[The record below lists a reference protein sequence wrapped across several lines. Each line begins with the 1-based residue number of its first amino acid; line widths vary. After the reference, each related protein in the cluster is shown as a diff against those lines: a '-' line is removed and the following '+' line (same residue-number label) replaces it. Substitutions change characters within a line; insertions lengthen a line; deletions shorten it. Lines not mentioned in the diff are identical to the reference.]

1 MAQLTLV
8 YGSLGFHDFG
18 IKFCFCDG
26 VFHVIPNWQHYEIC
40 ECDFESFSKS
50 QWEGIMTVLLKVM
63 LHPGCCLSLLLF
75 ILSLIFYGSVHVWA
89 MHILWEN

>member
-18 IKFCFCDG
+18 IKFCLRDG

-40 ECDFESFSKS
+40 ACDFESFSKS
-50 QWEGIMTVLLKVM
+50 QGEGIMAVLLKVM
-63 LHPGCCLSLLLF
+63 LHPGCCLSFITVLL
-75 ILSLIFYGSVHVWA
+75 SSV
-89 MHILWEN
+89 